1 MCVGTIIGSGISD
14 IFYIG
19 WKGSYIVF
27 LSWCLAW
34 CGFSLHCFDG
44 HLGVTA
50 SYQGLGRVRDWYAK
64 DSGDISISMRSM
76 KSAIKQTS
84 MVLTQS
90 DARAEIQEAVYHF
103 VNDHGFPVATT
114 EKPQFLN
121 LLTYIIDNSSLIK
134 AEDLH
139 LGNKAI
145 LEMWITSFNEFVLC
159 IAQLM
164 STSLKTQT
172 FHLAT
177 YRMMTIRTNSSIAM
191 FYLQQ
196 QLQDIL
202 FESRQTR
209 VFKHFINWPSIA

>member
-1 MCVGTIIGSGISD
+1 
-14 IFYIG
+14 
-19 WKGSYIVF
+19 
-27 LSWCLAW
+27 
-34 CGFSLHCFDG
+34 
-44 HLGVTA
+44 
-50 SYQGLGRVRDWYAK
+50 
-64 DSGDISISMRSM
+64 M

-90 DARAEIQEAVYHF
+90 DARAEIQEAIYHF
-103 VNDHGFPVATT
+103 VNDHGCPTAAT
-114 EKPQFLN
+114 QFHN

-139 LGNKAI
+139 LSNKVI
-145 LEMWITSFNEFVLC
+145 MEMWITSFNDFVLC

-172 FHLAT
+172 FLLAT
-177 YRMMTIRTNSSIAM
+177 YRMMTSRTDSSIAM
-191 FYLQQ
+191 SYLQQQ

-209 VFKHFINWPSIA
+209 ISLIGHLLLELHVLKIQLYFLKILPSCSSREV